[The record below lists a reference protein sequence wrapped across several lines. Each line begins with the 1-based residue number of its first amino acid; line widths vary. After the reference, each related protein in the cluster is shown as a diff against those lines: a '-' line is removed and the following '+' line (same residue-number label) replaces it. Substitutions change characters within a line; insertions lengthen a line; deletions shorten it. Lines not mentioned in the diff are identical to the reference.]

1 MFAVQR
7 LLTFPGQNNPS
18 SKGFSKMTQTTSDIQ
33 NYLDEHAG
41 RFQQEL
47 CDWLR
52 MASVSTDPGFA
63 PDVRLAADWLQKKF
77 DGLGFST
84 ELIETVGHP
93 IVYAESPAVPGA
105 PVVLVYGHYDVQP
118 PDPLDKWD
126 APPFEPT
133 VRDGKVFA
141 RGATDDKGQLLTH
154 VLSCEGWMETVGQL
168 PLQIKFLIEGE
179 EECGSKGL
187 NEFLAGK
194 YDGDGPAVADRLA
207 ADICVISD
215 SSQYGPGQP
224 AITYG
229 LRGITYFQL
238 NLTGPNRD
246 LHSGAFGGAVTNPAN
261 ALSKILAGLIDDD
274 GKIQIP
280 GFYED
285 VIDVSP
291 RERDEYNA
299 LNFSDDEFQQNL
311 AVDGM
316 TGETGYSTLERR
328 WARPTFDVNGLWS
341 GYQGEG
347 AKTVLPG
354 KAGAKFSFRL
364 VPNQDPAKIAVA
376 LETRIK
382 QLCPPG
388 IQIELVDMHGAPGV
402 LVPLENPFMEPA
414 AKAVEKGFGKRPV
427 FIRSGGSIPVVGSFK
442 EQLEM
447 DTLLLGWGQDDDNP
461 HSPNEKFSLDDFQRG
476 IKASAYLWQEISEV
490 KK

>member
-1 MFAVQR
+1 
-7 LLTFPGQNNPS
+7 
-18 SKGFSKMTQTTSDIQ
+18 MTQSTSDIQ
-33 NYLDEHAG
+33 NYLDEHAEQ
-41 RFQQEL
+41 FQEAL
-47 CDWLR
+47 CEWLR
-52 MASVSTDPGFA
+52 IPSVSTDSAFA
-63 PDVRLAADWLQKKF
+63 DDMKTAADWLLKRF
-77 DGLGFST
+77 DDLGFQT
-84 ELIETVGHP
+84 ELIDTIGHP

-133 VRDGKVFA
+133 IRDGKVYA

-154 VLSCEGWMETVGQL
+154 VLSCEGWVKTEGKL

-179 EECGSKGL
+179 EECGGAGL
-187 NEFLAGK
+187 TEFLAGK
-194 YDGDGPAVADRLA
+194 YDAPGTSVNERLA

-261 ALSKILAGLIDDD
+261 ALTKILAGLMNEK
-274 GKIQIP
+274 GQIQIP
-280 GFYED
+280 GFYDD
-285 VIDVSP
+285 VIDVTD
-291 RERDEYNA
+291 RERGEYQS
-299 LNFSDDEFQQNL
+299 LDFSEEDFKKELEIEDF
-311 AVDGM
+311 
-316 TGETGYSTLERR
+316 TGEEGYSTLERR
-328 WARPTFDVNGLWS
+328 WARPTFDINGLWS

-364 VPNQDPAKIAVA
+364 VPDQCPKKIAVA
-376 LETRIK
+376 LEQRIK
-382 QLCPPG
+382 ELCPPG
-388 IQIELVDMHGAPGV
+388 IEFELIDMHGAPGV
-402 LVPLENPFMEPA
+402 MVPLENPFMEPA
-414 AKAVEKGFGKRPV
+414 ANAVEKGFGVRPV

-442 EQLEM
+442 NQLGM

-461 HSPNEKFSLDDFQRG
+461 HSPNEKFSLADFQSG
-476 IKASAYLWQEISEV
+476 IKASAYLWQELATV